1 MSACV
6 ICSDFELFYEQHPD
20 AFHGLDV
27 RDYDVDVGRAE
38 DCIEPVDQISTKKQE
53 GRL

>member
-1 MSACV
+1 M
-6 ICSDFELFYEQHPD
+6 ICCDFELFYEQRPD

-27 RDYDVDVGRAE
+27 RDYDVDVGRAM
-38 DCIEPVDQISTKKQE
+38 DCIELVDQVSTRKQE